1 MNTLRCLST
10 FILARVSS
18 DSTFSRYSRHS
29 RGSTISTHSSYSI
42 VINESSQSNTKHKH
56 FTVPVHEVRCSIYNS
71 RLNEAPTRCILMS
84 NNFTYVIAGG
94 HITCNQC
101 QAMSKRSRQRCKAP
115 AMKDKAVCRTHG
127 GRSTGPKTE
136 TGRQRCSKSRIVH
149 GRETRE
155 ARSERSLASARLAV
169 LEAVGFSIGL
179 MSGGRTRG
187 RRPDR
192 MAEAYPELQGILNL
206 NKVNL
211 KRD

>member
-1 MNTLRCLST
+1 VTQHSQGT
-10 FILARVSS
+10 QGTQGVQQYQPIQVTQYFIS
-18 DSTFSRYSRHS
+18 
-29 RGSTISTHSSYSI
+29 
-42 VINESSQSNTKHKH
+42 ESSQSNTKHKH

-101 QAMSKRSRQRCKAP
+101 QSMSKRSRQRCKAP
-115 AMKDKAVCRTHG
+115 AMKGKQVCKSHG
-127 GRSTGPKTE
+127 GLSTGCKTE
-136 TGRQRCSKSRIVH
+136 AGRQRCAEAKTIH

-155 ARSERSLASARLAV
+155 ARIERSLGSARLAV

-187 RRPDR
+187 VKPNR
-192 MAEAYPELQGILNL
+192 MAEAYPELQEFVQREKLSKSKCFHRL
-206 NKVNL
+206 
-211 KRD
+211 

>member
-1 MNTLRCLST
+1 MTQHSQGT
-10 FILARVSS
+10 QGTQGVQQYQPIQVTQYFIS
-18 DSTFSRYSRHS
+18 
-29 RGSTISTHSSYSI
+29 
-42 VINESSQSNTKHKH
+42 ESSQSNTKHKH

-115 AMKDKAVCRTHG
+115 SMKGKAVCRSHG
-127 GRSTGPKTE
+127 GLSTGCKTE
-136 TGRQRCSKSRIVH
+136 AGRQRCAEAKTIP

-155 ARSERSLASARLAV
+155 ARTKRSLASARMAV

-179 MSGGRTRG
+179 MSGSRTRG
-187 RRPDR
+187 VKPNR
-192 MAEAYPELQGILNL
+192 MAEAYPELQALFQKMLIERV
-206 NKVNL
+206 K
-211 KRD
+211 